1 MAWKCMR
8 ICTKR
13 SRGYCKWS
21 YFFHGSSLFLT
32 ALGLFGLAWYS
43 VESRMKEIGLRKINA
58 GYTKTSCRIV
68 VYPLYQVDR
77 YRVGD
82 RITDGVIPDRT
93 MENAVCIPATTD
105 CLDIYRSSFYRA
117 GRGETYGNLVILE
130 AARVN
135 PAKIIKTD

>member
-1 MAWKCMR
+1 MCIRDRDQW
-8 ICTKR
+8 
-13 SRGYCKWS
+13 
-21 YFFHGSSLFLT
+21 
-32 ALGLFGLAWYS
+32 
-43 VESRMKEIGLRKINA
+43 

-105 CLDIYRSSFYRA
+105 CLDIYRSSFYPVSYTHLLATISWRLLLVAQIRRISMSMGLLEPIRVICRLWIAA
-117 GRGETYGNLVILE
+117 GSL
-130 AARVN
+130 
-135 PAKIIKTD
+135 D